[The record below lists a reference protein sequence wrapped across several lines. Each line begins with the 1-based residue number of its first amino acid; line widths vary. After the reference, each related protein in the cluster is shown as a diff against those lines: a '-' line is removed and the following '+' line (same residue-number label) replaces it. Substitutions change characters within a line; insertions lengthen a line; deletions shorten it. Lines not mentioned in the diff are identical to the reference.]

1 KIYVANDRLI
11 VTSLPIG
18 FFGNAPT
25 RRSDEAVEDVFA
37 YMYADNED
45 KIKTDESKLFVIGR
59 KSGETLQGSA
69 NLAGHV
75 KDIDS
80 GEPIIGA
87 LVYIENPRIGVA
99 TDQFG
104 YYSITLPRGRH
115 ELHISSVGMKNT
127 TRQIMLYADGKLSIE
142 LKEDVTPLRE
152 IVVESEKDANVMS
165 MQ

>member
-1 KIYVANDRLI
+1 ESDYYFYYRHEDTDSLLISVSVRNETIEEVLNKAFEGTTVKYTVDGKKIYVANDRLI

-69 NLAGHV
+69 NLAGH
-75 KDIDS
+75 
-80 GEPIIGA
+80 
-87 LVYIENPRIGVA
+87 
-99 TDQFG
+99 
-104 YYSITLPRGRH
+104 
-115 ELHISSVGMKNT
+115 
-127 TRQIMLYADGKLSIE
+127 
-142 LKEDVTPLRE
+142 
-152 IVVESEKDANVMS
+152 
-165 MQ
+165 